1 MSPLRQTQS
10 KAWSSGCP
18 LCLRVWSE
26 PARGIFSSKIVFF
39 VSRAKM
45 FFNFARPGD
54 KSPPELCSAAPEFKR
69 DEEEKSPEIGLKKK
83 LP

>member
-1 MSPLRQTQS
+1 MNLQ
-10 KAWSSGCP
+10 
-18 LCLRVWSE
+18 E
-26 PARGIFSSKIVFF
+26 EFFSSKIVFF

>member
-1 MSPLRQTQS
+1 MNFPVVTSPSNSIQS
-10 KAWSSGCP
+10 LVFKVST
-18 LCLRVWSE
+18 LLE
-26 PARGIFSSKIVFF
+26 GIEWTYKSKIKI
-39 VSRAKM
+39 SQKKISLS
-45 FFNFARPGD
+45 NFARPGD